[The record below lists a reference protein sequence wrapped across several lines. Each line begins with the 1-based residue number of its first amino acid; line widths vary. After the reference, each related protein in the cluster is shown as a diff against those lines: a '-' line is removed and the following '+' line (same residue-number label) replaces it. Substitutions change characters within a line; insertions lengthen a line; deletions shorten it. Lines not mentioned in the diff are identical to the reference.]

1 VQNEVV
7 AEEDTQDMVFSYL
20 TRDGFRRYSSSNLFS
35 ALSSLGAGAKRSDSG
50 GIRIVNRV
58 WGVVL

>member
-1 VQNEVV
+1 M
-7 AEEDTQDMVFSYL
+7 ADRTQYMVFSYL
-20 TRDGFRRYSSSNLFS
+20 TRDRFRRYSSSNLFS